1 MSAKVTDQD
10 TEKLIKDT
18 AKQLFFG
25 EGKFNATTQEI
36 ADAAGVNRTLI
47 NYYFRSRDK
56 LFQIVF
62 DDAQIKEQELTEQIV
77 FSDLPFKEKISRHLD
92 VFLEQAKQYPY
103 LEIYMVT
110 QMNQG
115 CIWKDQEKMSLL
127 LDKFYLEIALEME
140 RGTIDR
146 MRPEQFVLNFISLLS
161 FPTSMRPLLQETMG
175 LSTELY
181 DILLEERKEIILK
194 TLFKQ

>member
-1 MSAKVTDQD
+1 MSAKVADQD

-18 AKQLFFG
+18 AKRLFFG

-62 DDAQIKEQELTEQIV
+62 DDAQLNEQQLTEQIV

-127 LDKFYLEIALEME
+127 LDKFYLEIGLEME

-175 LSTELY
+175 ISSELY
-181 DILLEERKEIILK
+181 DTLLEERKEIILR

>member
-1 MSAKVTDQD
+1 MLVKETDHD

-18 AKQLFFG
+18 AKKIFFG
-25 EGKFNATTQEI
+25 EGRFNATTQEI

-56 LFQIVF
+56 LFETVF
-62 DDAQIKEQELTEQIV
+62 DDAQRQDQELTEQIV
-77 FSDLPFKEKISRHLD
+77 FSNLPFKEKISRHLD
-92 VFLEQAKQYPY
+92 VCFEQAKQYPY

-110 QMNQG
+110 QVNQG
-115 CIWKDQEKMSLL
+115 CVFKDKEKMGSL

-140 RGTIDR
+140 KGTIEK
-146 MRPEQFVLNFISLLS
+146 MRPEHFALNFISLMS

-175 LSTELY
+175 MTSEYFDTLM
-181 DILLEERKEIILK
+181 EERKDIIMK

>member
-10 TEKLIKDT
+10 TERLIKDT
-18 AKQLFFG
+18 AKRLFFR

-56 LFQIVF
+56 LFEIVF
-62 DDAQIKEQELTEQIV
+62 DDAQQKEHELTEQIV
-77 FSDLPFKEKISRHLD
+77 FSDLPLKEKISRHLD
-92 VFLEQAKQYPY
+92 SCFEQAKEYPY

-110 QMNQG
+110 QVNQG
-115 CIWKDQEKMSLL
+115 CVFKDPEKMGAL
-127 LDKFYLEIALEME
+127 LDKFYLEVALEME
-140 RGTIDR
+140 KGNIER
-146 MRPEQFVLNFISLLS
+146 MRPEQFVLNFISLMS
-161 FPTSMRPLLQETMG
+161 FPISMRPLLQETMG
-175 LSTELY
+175 ISKELY
-181 DILLEERKEIILK
+181 DTLLEERKEIILK